1 MVALVQKK
9 EFKMPITDSIADM
22 LTRIRNANRAQHKE
36 VEVPQSR
43 VKLEIAKI
51 LKEEGYIRSYTSIK
65 KDSQDVI
72 KIELK
77 YDSSK
82 KGVISVIRRISK
94 PALRRYVKKDKIP
107 KVLNGLGLA
116 ILSTSKGIVSDR
128 KARELCVGG
137 ELICTVY

>member
-1 MVALVQKK
+1 
-9 EFKMPITDSIADM
+9 MPITDTIADM
-22 LTRIRNANRAQHKE
+22 LTRIRNANQAQHKE

>member
-1 MVALVQKK
+1 
-9 EFKMPITDSIADM
+9 MPITDTIADM
-22 LTRIRNANRAQHKE
+22 LTRIRNANQAQHKE

-128 KARELCVGG
+128 KARW
-137 ELICTVY
+137 

>member
-1 MVALVQKK
+1 
-9 EFKMPITDSIADM
+9 MPTTDTIADM

-43 VKLEIAKI
+43 VKLEIANI
-51 LKEEGYIRSYTSIK
+51 LKEEGYIKNYTSIK
-65 KDSQDVI
+65 KDSREII

-94 PALRRYVKKDKIP
+94 PALRRYVKKDRIP

>member
-1 MVALVQKK
+1 
-9 EFKMPITDSIADM
+9 MPITDTIADM
-22 LTRIRNANRAQHKE
+22 LTRIRNANQAQHKE

-128 KARELCVGG
+128 KAREVCVGG

>member
-1 MVALVQKK
+1 
-9 EFKMPITDSIADM
+9 MPITDSIADM